1 MNQVP
6 KIAKVNH
13 ASKQIGLPQA
23 YKTVQVWR
31 LLTMRAVYDPIRR
44 LFASVCC
51 GWVLIFGQLAS
62 AQQPGTLRPGERLR
76 VFLDCQNVHCDF
88 DFVRTEITFV
98 DWVRNRQDAGIH
110 LLVTA
115 QTTGGGG
122 REFTLSFIGQGGL
135 AGSDQTLR
143 TLSPQ
148 TASSDERRR
157 TLVRA
162 FTLGLARYAVGTPA
176 ADRITVTYAAPATD
190 SSASSAP
197 IRDPWNYWLYSL
209 SVNGNVNGE
218 SRSKFSQFY
227 GNISANRTTEEF
239 KVRLS
244 TNGSYGENKFVLTDG
259 TFTSYSHSYG
269 VSGLVVKSLGP
280 HWSAGPSVSASSST
294 FFNYKLA
301 LRSGLAAE
309 YNLFP
314 YNESTRRQLTFLYT
328 LGGAHFRY
336 EDTTIFDRL
345 QETRPTQSLAVS
357 LDVKQRWGS
366 ASISLDGDQ
375 YLHDLSKYNLGASAD
390 GDLRIFK
397 GFSLN
402 FFGQAS
408 LLRDQLYLRKGG
420 ASDEE
425 VLIRRRQLATSY
437 RYFGFF
443 GIRYS
448 FGSIYNNV
456 VNPRFG
462 AFDF

>member
-1 MNQVP
+1 MTTRLTRC
-6 KIAKVNH
+6 IAISRFVAFVYCALIAGFAH
-13 ASKQIGLPQA
+13 A
-23 YKTVQVWR
+23 
-31 LLTMRAVYDPIRR
+31 
-44 LFASVCC
+44 
-51 GWVLIFGQLAS
+51 AS
-62 AQQPGTLRPGERLR
+62 AQEPAALRPADRLR
-76 VFLDCQNVHCDF
+76 VFLDCQNVECDF

-122 REFTLSFIGQGGL
+122 REFTLAFIGQGAL
-135 AGSDQTLR
+135 AGGDQTLR

-176 ADRITVTYAAPATD
+176 ADRITVTYAAPATGSVD
-190 SSASSAP
+190 SAASR
-197 IRDPWNYWLYSL
+197 RDPWNYWLYSL
-209 SVNGNVNGE
+209 SVNGNLGGE
-218 SRSKFSQFY
+218 SRSKFGRFH
-227 GNISANRTTEEF
+227 GNVSANRTTEQL

-244 TNGSYGENKFVLTDG
+244 TNGSYGENKFVLRNG

-269 VSGLVVKSLGP
+269 ASGLVVKSLGP
-280 HWSAGPSVSASSST
+280 HWSAGPSVSASSAT
-294 FFNYKLA
+294 FFNHKLA
-301 LRSGLAAE
+301 LRTGVAAE

-314 YNESTRRQLTFLYT
+314 YSESTRRQLTFLYT
-328 LGGAHFRY
+328 LAGTHFRY
-336 EDTTIFDRL
+336 EDSTIFDRL
-345 QETRPTQSLAVS
+345 QETRSTQSLAVS

-366 ASISLDGDQ
+366 ASISVNGDQ
-375 YLHDLSKYNLGASAD
+375 YFHDLSKYNLGSSAEA
-390 GDLRIFK
+390 DLRLFK

-402 FFGQAS
+402 FFGNAS
-408 LLRDQLYLRKGG
+408 LLRDQIYLPKGG
-420 ASDEE
+420 ATDEE
-425 VLIRRRQLATSY
+425 VLVRRRQLATSY

-462 AFDF
+462 TFDF

>member
-1 MNQVP
+1 MQSIMKRCISALVE
-6 KIAKVNH
+6 
-13 ASKQIGLPQA
+13 
-23 YKTVQVWR
+23 
-31 LLTMRAVYDPIRR
+31 RR
-44 LFASVCC
+44 LSAAFCC
-51 GWVLIFGQLAS
+51 GLVFVLFSSAG
-62 AQQPGTLRPGERLR
+62 AQQPVNARADRLR
-76 VFLDCQNVHCDF
+76 VFLDCQNVNCDF
-88 DFVRTEITFV
+88 DFIRTEITFV
-98 DWVRNRQDAGIH
+98 DWVRNRQDAVIH

-122 REFTLSFIGQGGL
+122 REFTISFIGQGAL

-176 ADRITVTYAAPATD
+176 ADRITVTYAAPAPD
-190 SSASSAP
+190 STASSAP

-209 SVNGNVNGE
+209 NVNGNLNGE

-227 GNISANRTTEEF
+227 GNVSANRTTEDF

-259 TFTSYSHSYG
+259 SFTSYSHSYG
-269 VSGLVVKSLGP
+269 ASGLVVKSLGP

-314 YNESTRRQLTFLYT
+314 YRESTRRQLTFLYT

-336 EDTTIFDRL
+336 EDSTIFDRL
-345 QETRPTQSLAVS
+345 QETRSIQSLAVS

-366 ASISLDGDQ
+366 ASLSVDGDQ

>member
-1 MNQVP
+1 MQSIMKRCISALVE
-6 KIAKVNH
+6 
-13 ASKQIGLPQA
+13 
-23 YKTVQVWR
+23 
-31 LLTMRAVYDPIRR
+31 RR
-44 LFASVCC
+44 LSAAFCC
-51 GWVLIFGQLAS
+51 GLVFVLFSSAG
-62 AQQPGTLRPGERLR
+62 AQQPVNARADRLR
-76 VFLDCQNVHCDF
+76 VFLDCQNVNCDF

-98 DWVRNRQDAGIH
+98 DWVRNRQDAVIH

-122 REFTLSFIGQGGL
+122 REFTISFIGQGAL

-176 ADRITVTYAAPATD
+176 ADRITVTYAAPAPD
-190 SSASSAP
+190 STASSAP

-209 SVNGNVNGE
+209 NVNGNLNGE

-227 GNISANRTTEEF
+227 GNVSANRTTEDF

-259 TFTSYSHSYG
+259 SFTSYSHSYG
-269 VSGLVVKSLGP
+269 ASGLVVKSLGP

-294 FFNYKLA
+294 FFNYELA

-314 YNESTRRQLTFLYT
+314 YRESTRRQLTFLYT

-336 EDTTIFDRL
+336 EDSTIFDRL
-345 QETRPTQSLAVS
+345 QETRSIQSLAVS

-366 ASISLDGDQ
+366 ASLSVDGDQ